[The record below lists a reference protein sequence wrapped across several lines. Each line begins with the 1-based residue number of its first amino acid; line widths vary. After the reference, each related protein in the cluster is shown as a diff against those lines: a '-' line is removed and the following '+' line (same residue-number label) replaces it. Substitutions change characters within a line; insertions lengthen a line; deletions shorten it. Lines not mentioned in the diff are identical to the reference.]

1 MLFRSL
7 TLLFSL
13 SAAAL
18 EPYRNYTYDSE
29 ENAWVE
35 PQAYYA
41 ADILRGGTLGT
52 ADFHKPQDVFVAPD
66 GRVYIADT
74 GNNRILRLS
83 VALELEA
90 VIDSFDNNGKAD
102 GFASPSGVFV
112 TGEGR
117 LYVADTDHKRLWCW
131 RRMAGCGRSWRSE
144 ERRVGKECRSR
155 WSPYH

>member
-1 MLFRSL
+1 M
-7 TLLFSL
+7 
-13 SAAAL
+13 
-18 EPYRNYTYDSE
+18 
-29 ENAWVE
+29 E

-83 VALELEA
+83 AALELEA

-117 LYVADTDHKRLWCW
+117 LYVADTCLLYTSGCMSTAKSPIKR
-131 RRMAGCGRSWRSE
+131 RRKSDSITTTAFIPRCSAT
-144 ERRVGKECRSR
+144 GKPPTGFR
-155 WSPYH
+155 